1 MKVYIIL
8 EGHYDRIIRGATF
21 SHYMASKI
29 CESFSHLGLFIE
41 EYETME
47 NEELRDFLNETL
59 K

>member
-1 MKVYIIL
+1 MKIYIIL
-8 EGHYDRIIRGATF
+8 EGNYDRIIRGATF

-41 EYETME
+41 EYETLE
-47 NEELRDFLNETL
+47 NEELKKSLNEIL